1 MDAQTRLALA
11 DCGKFANMS
20 RLSEG
25 GEKLGTIRDK
35 LSRLREARFAGRERE
50 IEVVRAM
57 LSGKTDRQIGFVHGP
72 GGMGKTTFLDA
83 CLRLPEARMFRT
95 ITIDARDLEPTP
107 AGIEEA
113 MSSQRGAHSLSGRDR
128 LLVVID
134 TLERLASL
142 EFWLFDQFIPTLPE
156 DSIVLLASRLPPSRA
171 VLRDIGWHQMVTE
184 IALAGLSIDEAR
196 ALLVAQGVDAGLI
209 DPLYRVSAGNPLVLA
224 LGVDHLRRGAALPL
238 DIAGEQKRVMTSLIG
253 YLLEDLPSH
262 RHRTALQVLAS
273 ARIVDRE
280 MLAAICGDRDAG
292 TLYQWLSSLPF
303 VEQGTT
309 GLVPHDLARDALQAL
324 CLDPRPE
331 ETEDLRMRLM
341 MHVHRAMVRHGS
353 AARRALSR
361 DFVFLAKTTTLG
373 RFLDWDS
380 FTSQYVDR
388 YDPSLRDVIISMT
401 QQALGTQHAEIAG
414 HWLDQQPEGFSVV
427 RAPSGDVEG
436 FWLLLDL
443 LKVRDRDGN
452 TDPLATRLRN
462 IAEQEAKPVDGDLAL
477 AFRLCLYEASYAIP
491 NPSFDHASHAA
502 ALLWSTEPRL
512 VWSAVCSPEP
522 DRLAPLFHSMSRF
535 HWHQRLES
543 AEMEF
548 EGGAIGTYRRNWR
561 EEPNPLWH
569 VLSERPAKPMLAR
582 EQLTEGVRQAL
593 KNFRRDDRLL
603 QNKLLCQSN
612 TGAAPVYASAD
623 ALRRHLLTA
632 IDALSS
638 DPRDARFMLALR
650 KTWIEPGAPQELVA
664 EELGLPFNTYRYQL
678 NRGLERVV
686 DWLIQNDKGPVKPG
700 LDP

>member
-1 MDAQTRLALA
+1 MPALA
-11 DCGKFANMS
+11 DCGRFGTIA
-20 RLSEG
+20 RLREG
-25 GEKLGTIRDK
+25 GETLGTIRDK
-35 LSRLREARFAGRERE
+35 LSRLRDARFVGRERE
-50 IEVVRAM
+50 IEIVRAM
-57 LSGKTDRQIGFVHGP
+57 MSGETDRQIGFVHGP
-72 GGMGKTTFLDA
+72 GGMGKTTYLDA
-83 CLRLPEARMFRT
+83 CLRLPEASMFRT
-95 ITIDARDLEPTP
+95 IRIDARDIEPTP

-113 MSSQRGAHSLSGRDR
+113 ISAQREARSPSGQER
-128 LLVVID
+128 LMVVID
-134 TLERLASL
+134 TLERLAAL
-142 EFWLFDQFIPTLPE
+142 ELWLFDHFIPTLPE
-156 DSIVLLASRLPPSRA
+156 DSVVLLASRLPPSRA
-171 VLRDIGWHQMVTE
+171 VLRDIGWHQMMTE

-196 ALLVAQGVDAGLI
+196 TLLVAQGLDAAMT

-224 LGVDHLRRGAALPL
+224 LGVEHLRRGAALPL
-238 DIAGEQKRVMTSLIG
+238 DMAGEQKRVMTSLIG
-253 YLLEDLPSH
+253 YALDDLPGH
-262 RHRTALQVLAS
+262 RHRTALQILAS

-280 MLAAICGDRDAG
+280 MLAAICGDGDAG
-292 TLYQWLSSLPF
+292 ALYQWLSSLPF

-309 GLVPHDLARDALQAL
+309 GLVPHDLAREALKAL

-331 ETEDLRMRLM
+331 ETEDLRLRLM

-353 AARRALSR
+353 AGRRALSR

-373 RFLDWDS
+373 PFLDWDR

-401 QQALGTQHAEIAG
+401 RQALGTQHAEIAG
-414 HWLDQQPEGFSVV
+414 HWLDHQPEGFSVV
-427 RAPSGDVEG
+427 RAPTGEVEG

-443 LKVRDRDGN
+443 LKVHDGDGN
-452 TDPLATRLRN
+452 IDPLATRLRQ
-462 IAEQEAKPVDGDLAL
+462 IAEQEAKPGAGDLAL
-477 AFRLCLYEASYAIP
+477 AFRLCLHKASYAIP

-512 VWSAVCSPEP
+512 AWSAVCSPEP
-522 DRLAPLFHSMSRF
+522 DRLAPLFQSLSRF

-543 AEMEF
+543 AEMAF

-569 VLSERPAKPMLAR
+569 ALPECPAKSMLAR
-582 EQLTEGVRQAL
+582 EQLTEGIRQAL

-603 QNKLLCQSN
+603 QNRLLCQSA

-623 ALRRHLLTA
+623 ALRQHILTA

-638 DPRDARFMLALR
+638 DPRDARFMIALR
-650 KTWIEPGAPQELVA
+650 KTWIEPGAPQEVVA

-686 DWLIQNDKGPVKPG
+686 DWLIQNDKGPAKPG
-700 LDP
+700 LDS